1 VDVLQALV
9 DKLSMRRGIMEA
21 EAALNGQ
28 GPSPWIFPSPS
39 DANKLVDAAF
49 IRYKRW
55 YKVLR
60 VAGLRSLKLHAL
72 RHTYTSLL
80 LQDGESPT
88 YVKEQMGHRSIQVTV
103 DVYGRFIPGKNRGAV
118 ERLAAATSQWVTHA
132 EPSES
137 VPVHSKFDVT
147 ETAETANR

>member
-1 VDVLQALV
+1 MVTLLLGAPKSGKGGKVDVPQALV

-28 GPSPWIFPSPS
+28 GPSPSIFPSPS
-39 DANKLVDAAF
+39 DANKPANAAF

-72 RHTYTSLL
+72 RHTYASLL
-80 LQDGESPT
+80 LQDGESPP
-88 YVKEQMGHRSIQVTV
+88 R
-103 DVYGRFIPGKNRGAV
+103 
-118 ERLAAATSQWVTHA
+118 
-132 EPSES
+132 
-137 VPVHSKFDVT
+137 
-147 ETAETANR
+147 